1 MITFPLLSD
10 KHKRR
15 KLLYIYIHMPGE
27 MSRGRTSGS
36 RTKTLPLIKCCT
48 AMEALIDF
56 FREWSFKK
64 KGNTGTG
71 NIDKFNFYRRAVAL
85 NSMNGH

>member
-1 MITFPLLSD
+1 
-10 KHKRR
+10 
-15 KLLYIYIHMPGE
+15 MPGE

-36 RTKTLPLIKCCT
+36 RTKTLPLIKWCT

-64 KGNTGTG
+64 KKAILELEILISSIST
-71 NIDKFNFYRRAVAL
+71 DVL
-85 NSMNGH
+85 LH